1 MERFLGICPPA
12 DFGMVRHPSRT
23 PILPPPPSLPPVLPC
38 TYALPSSRTS
48 IFLSPR
54 SIRPPSSI
62 PPYYASPACV
72 YACMSDCLRAP
83 CACPPPPRLAPPSP
97 PSRTPPPASPLLAP
111 LLPRLPL
118 SLRGTYTLRT
128 SFCMHGCVHCLWS
141 LASVGTNY

>member
-83 CACPPPPRLAPPSP
+83 CACPPPPRLAPPPLPSLPYSP
-97 PSRTPPPASPLLAP
+97 TRLPTPRPPPTPSPSLLTWYIHTAHQ
-111 LLPRLPL
+111 LLYARLCAL
-118 SLRGTYTLRT
+118 SVVVGERGY
-128 SFCMHGCVHCLWS
+128 
-141 LASVGTNY
+141 